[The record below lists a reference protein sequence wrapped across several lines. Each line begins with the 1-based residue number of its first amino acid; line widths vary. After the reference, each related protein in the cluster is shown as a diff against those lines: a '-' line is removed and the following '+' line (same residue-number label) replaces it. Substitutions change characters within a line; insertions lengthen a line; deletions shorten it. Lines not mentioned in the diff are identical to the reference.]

1 MDRGDSRQ
9 DDGPKISV
17 RQISIHSGS
26 SKGSWRIGWRVE
38 NLARHMLRS
47 NAARFPHG
55 QFKAAGQRFE
65 PALVLGHTERVEFE
79 ATIACAE
86 PAGVIVENAFVIFSA
101 VWQDKPWRIF
111 VRLRVI
117 VDGEG
122 KPKGIP
128 KLITTQQVGFSN
140 EMRSNGLIDK
150 R

>member
-1 MDRGDSRQ
+1 
-9 DDGPKISV
+9 
-17 RQISIHSGS
+17 
-26 SKGSWRIGWRVE
+26 
-38 NLARHMLRS
+38 MLRL

-65 PALVLGHTERVEFE
+65 PALVLGHTERAEFE

-86 PAGVIVENAFVIFSA
+86 PAGVIVENVFVIFSA

-117 VDGEG
+117 VDAEG

-128 KLITTQQVGFSN
+128 ELITTQQVGFSN
-140 EMRSNGLIDK
+140 EMRWAD
-150 R
+150 